1 MFMMLFRSSWPA
13 IFTGLLAFSCTSVP
27 KDSRKAETSSYTGL
41 DRKDFNRLAVRLN
54 LPLLWDNDGNN
65 NGAIDPAEVRTL
77 RFYPTQPAW
86 TEGEQ
91 FTPAF
96 TKAFADIK
104 ALAARG
110 AEADGRLRLIQEDLD
125 KGLPTVIYND
135 LTTLNAGDK
144 AFAASML
151 KLSEKIDALYARQSG
166 LDAVRGQ
173 VPQNEA
179 SSQSLFRRNWGPK
192 CRSPQLE
199 NEAKCTAIPGMTEVP
214 VDIYPASL
222 QKNADFCL
230 TLEKD
235 ATNRDLMSPFT
246 VVREEKGRLTA
257 VPYTKA
263 YQDLMSEI
271 AKDLEAAAGLL
282 GENEAALKKYV
293 LAAAGSFRS
302 NDWVPAD
309 EAWSRMSATNSRFYL
324 RVGPDE
330 TYWEPCSRKAGFHMT
345 FALINKDSLK
355 WQDKLTPGLQSMEED
370 IAKLIGAPYKARK
383 VSFHL
388 PDFIDIIVNAG
399 DDRDAFGLTVG
410 HSLPNW
416 GPVANEGRGRT
427 VAMSNVYLDTDSKIM
442 LRQRAES
449 IFARE
454 DLVHLTDDKQVSI
467 LNTILHEINHN
478 LGPSHEYAYQ
488 GKRDGE
494 LFGGQLASM
503 LEELKAQTSGLYFID
518 SLHQKGFIDDQ
529 TARGLY
535 MDSVLWAFGHI
546 SQGMW
551 TARKERKAYSQLAAI
566 QLGLLLKEKAVT
578 FNPEGVAA
586 NGKDRG
592 TFHIDFAKMHPTLV
606 KMAREIGQIKAKGDK
621 KKAEV
626 FTRDYVDGN
635 AKLRDLITER
645 YLRYPKQSFVY
656 SVDI

>member
-1 MFMMLFRSSWPA
+1 MIVFRSHWPA

-27 KDSRKAETSSYTGL
+27 KESRNAETASYSGM
-41 DRKDFNRLAVRLN
+41 DRKEFNRLAVRLN
-54 LPLLWDNDGNN
+54 LPLLWDNDANN
-65 NGAIDPAEVRTL
+65 NQAIDPGEVRTL
-77 RFYPTQPAW
+77 QFYPSQEVW
-86 TEGEQ
+86 TEAGK

-96 TKAFADIK
+96 AKAFAQIK

-110 AEADGRLRLIQEDLD
+110 PVEDERLRLVEQDLD

-135 LTTLNAGDK
+135 LRTLNESER
-144 AFAASML
+144 AFASAML
-151 KLSEKIDALYARQSG
+151 KLSTKMDALYARQSG
-166 LDAVRGQ
+166 LDAVRDQ
-173 VPQNEA
+173 VPKDEL
-179 SSQSLFRRNWGPK
+179 SSQSLFRRNWGPR

-199 NEAKCTAIPGMTEVP
+199 NDPKCTAIPGMTNVP

-222 QKNADFCL
+222 QADADFCL
-230 TLEKD
+230 ALEKQAD
-235 ATNRDLMSPFT
+235 SRDLMSPFH
-246 VVREEKGRLTA
+246 VVREKDGRLVA
-257 VPYTKA
+257 VPYTEA
-263 YQDLMSEI
+263 YKDLMTDI
-271 AKDLEAAAGLL
+271 AKDLEAAAAHL
-282 GENEAALKKYV
+282 GESEAALKKYV

-355 WQDKLTPGLQSMEED
+355 WQDTLSPGLQKMEED

-383 VSFHL
+383 VAFHL
-388 PDFIDIIVNAG
+388 PDFIDIILNAG

-410 HSLPNW
+410 QSLPNW

-427 VAMSNVYLDTDSKIM
+427 VAMSNVYLDTDSRM
-442 LRQRAES
+442 MQRQRAES
-449 IFARE
+449 LFAKE
-454 DLVHLTDDKQVSI
+454 DLVHLTNDKQVSI
-467 LNTILHEINHN
+467 INTILHEINHN
-478 LGPSHEYAYQ
+478 LGPSHEYAYR

-518 SLHQKGFIDDQ
+518 SLQKQGFISEQ
-529 TARGLY
+529 TAKELY
-535 MDSVLWAFGHI
+535 MDSVLWAFGHV

-566 QLGLLLKEKAVT
+566 QLGLLLKEKAVI

-592 TFHIDFAKMHPTLV
+592 TFRIDFAKMHPTIV
-606 KMAREIGQIKAKGDK
+606 KMAKEIGGIKAKGDK
-621 KKAEV
+621 KKAEEY
-626 FTRDYVDGN
+626 TRDYVDGN
-635 AKLRDLITER
+635 QELRDLITGR

-656 SVDI
+656 GLDI

>member
-13 IFTGLLAFSCTSVP
+13 VFTGLLAFSCTSVP
-27 KDSRKAETSSYTGL
+27 KDSREAEASSYTGL
-41 DRKDFNRLAVRLN
+41 DRKVFNRLAVRLN
-54 LPLLWDNDGNN
+54 LPLLWDNDGNS
-65 NGAIDPAEVRTL
+65 NGAIDPAEVRAL
-77 RFYPTQPAW
+77 RFYPTLPAW
-86 TEGEQ
+86 TEAGA

-96 TKAFADIK
+96 AKAFADIK

-110 AEADGRLRLIQEDLD
+110 PAAEERLRLIEEDLD

-135 LTTLNAGDK
+135 LKALEASEK

-151 KLSEKIDALYARQSG
+151 KLSEKMDALYARQVG

-173 VPQNEA
+173 VPQDET

-199 NEAKCTAIPGMTEVP
+199 NNSKCTAIPGMTEVP
-214 VDIYPASL
+214 VDIYPAAL

-230 TLEKD
+230 ALEKD
-235 ATNRDLMSPFT
+235 ANSRDLLSPFT
-246 VVREEKGRLTA
+246 VVREEKGKLMA

-263 YQDLMSEI
+263 YQDLMSGI
-271 AKDLEAAAGLL
+271 AQDLEAAAGLL

-324 RVGPDE
+324 RIGPDE

-355 WQDKLTPGLQSMEED
+355 WQDTLTPGLQSMEED

-383 VSFHL
+383 VAFHL

-410 HSLPNW
+410 QSLPNW

-427 VAMSNVYLDTDSKIM
+427 VAMSNVYLDTDSKLIF
-442 LRQRAES
+442 RQKAES
-449 IFARE
+449 LFARE
-454 DLVHLTDDKQVSI
+454 DLQHLNDDKQVSI

-478 LGPSHEYAYQ
+478 LGPSHEYAYRGQ
-488 GKRDGE
+488 RDGE

-518 SLHQKGFIDDQ
+518 SLHQKGFINDQ
-529 TARGLY
+529 IARGLY

-578 FNPEGVAA
+578 FNPDGVAA

-592 TFHIDFAKMHPTLV
+592 TFRIDFAKMHPTLV
-606 KMAREIGQIKAKGDK
+606 KMAREIGQIKAQGDK
-621 KKAEV
+621 KKAEDL
-626 FTRDYVDGN
+626 TRAYVDGN
-635 AKLRDLITER
+635 ARLRDLITER

-656 SVDI
+656 AVDI

>member
-1 MFMMLFRSSWPA
+1 MMQFRSSWPA

-27 KDSRKAETSSYTGL
+27 KDSRSAETSSYTGL
-41 DRKDFNRLAVRLN
+41 DRKEFNRLAVRLN
-54 LPLLWDNDGNN
+54 LPLLWDNDDNK
-65 NGAIDPAEVRTL
+65 NGTLDPAEVRTL

-86 TEGEQ
+86 TDGGK

-96 TKAFADIK
+96 AKAFADIK

-110 AEADGRLRLIQEDLD
+110 PAGDERVRLVEEDLD

-135 LTTLNAGDK
+135 LRPLDASEK

-173 VPQNEA
+173 VPQNET

-199 NEAKCTAIPGMTEVP
+199 NNPKCTAIPGMTEVP
-214 VDIYPASL
+214 VDIYPTSL

-230 TLEKD
+230 ALEKD
-235 ATNRDLMSPFT
+235 ANSRDLMSPFT
-246 VVREEKGRLTA
+246 VVREEQGKLTA

-263 YQDLMSEI
+263 YQDLMGDI

-355 WQDKLTPGLQSMEED
+355 WQDALTPGLQSMEED

-410 HSLPNW
+410 QSLPNW

-427 VAMSNVYLDTDSKIM
+427 VAMSNVYLDTDSKLM
-442 LRQRAES
+442 FRQRAES
-449 IFARE
+449 LFAKE
-454 DLVHLTDDKQVSI
+454 DLVHLVDDKQVSI

-478 LGPSHEYAYQ
+478 LGPSHEYAYR

-518 SLHQKGFIDDQ
+518 SLHQKGFINDQ

-586 NGKDRG
+586 NGKDKG

-621 KKAEV
+621 KKAED

-656 SVDI
+656 AVDI

>member
-1 MFMMLFRSSWPA
+1 
-13 IFTGLLAFSCTSVP
+13 
-27 KDSRKAETSSYTGL
+27 
-41 DRKDFNRLAVRLN
+41 
-54 LPLLWDNDGNN
+54 
-65 NGAIDPAEVRTL
+65 
-77 RFYPTQPAW
+77 
-86 TEGEQ
+86 
-91 FTPAF
+91 
-96 TKAFADIK
+96 
-104 ALAARG
+104 
-110 AEADGRLRLIQEDLD
+110 
-125 KGLPTVIYND
+125 
-135 LTTLNAGDK
+135 
-144 AFAASML
+144 
-151 KLSEKIDALYARQSG
+151 
-166 LDAVRGQ
+166 
-173 VPQNEA
+173 
-179 SSQSLFRRNWGPK
+179 
-192 CRSPQLE
+192 
-199 NEAKCTAIPGMTEVP
+199 
-214 VDIYPASL
+214 L
-222 QKNADFCL
+222 QKNADFCR

-235 ATNRDLMSPFT
+235 ASSRELLSPFT

-257 VPYTKA
+257 VPYTEA
-263 YQDLMSEI
+263 YQDLMSGI

-282 GENEAALKKYV
+282 GDNEAALKKYV

-355 WQDKLTPGLQSMEED
+355 WQDTLTPGLQAMEED
-370 IAKLIGAPYKARK
+370 IAQLIGAPYKARK

-410 HSLPNW
+410 QSLPNW

-427 VAMSNVYLDTDSKIM
+427 VAMSNVYLDTDSKLM

-449 IFARE
+449 LFARE
-454 DLVHLTDDKQVSI
+454 DLGDLTDDKQVSI

-478 LGPSHEYAYQ
+478 LGPSHEYAYR

-518 SLHQKGFIDDQ
+518 SLHKKGFINEQ

-578 FNPEGVAA
+578 FHPDGAAA

-592 TFHIDFAKMHPTLV
+592 TFRIDFAKMHPTLV
-606 KMAREIGQIKAKGDK
+606 KMAREIGQIKAQGDK
-621 KKAEV
+621 KKAEDL
-626 FTRDYVDGN
+626 TREYVDGN
-635 AKLRDLITER
+635 AKLRDMITER

>member
-1 MFMMLFRSSWPA
+1 MLFRSSWPA

-41 DRKDFNRLAVRLN
+41 DRKEFNRLAVRLN
-54 LPLLWDNDGNN
+54 LPLLWDNDANN
-65 NGAIDPAEVRTL
+65 NGAVDPAEVRTL

-86 TEGEQ
+86 TDGGS

-96 TKAFADIK
+96 VKAFADIK

-110 AEADGRLRLIQEDLD
+110 PASDERLRLIEEDLD
-125 KGLPTVIYND
+125 KGLPTVIDND
-135 LTTLNAGDK
+135 LTKLNASEK

-151 KLSEKIDALYARQSG
+151 KLAEKIDALYARQAG
-166 LDAVRGQ
+166 LDAVRGL
-173 VPQNEA
+173 VPKDEA
-179 SSQSLFRRNWGPK
+179 SSQSLFRRNWGPR

-199 NEAKCTAIPGMTEVP
+199 NEPKCTAIPGMTEVP
-214 VDIYPASL
+214 VDIYPAAL
-222 QKNADFCL
+222 QKSADFCL
-230 TLEKD
+230 NLEKD
-235 ATNRDLMSPFT
+235 PKNVDLMSPFT
-246 VVREEKGRLTA
+246 VVREEKGQLTA

-263 YQDLMSEI
+263 YQDLMSDI

-282 GENEAALKKYV
+282 DENEAALKKYV

-355 WQDKLTPGLQSMEED
+355 WQETLTPGLQSMEED

-410 HSLPNW
+410 QSLPNW

-427 VAMSNVYLDTDSKIM
+427 VAMSNVYLDTDSKLM

-449 IFARE
+449 LFAKE
-454 DLVHLTDDKQVSI
+454 DLVNLTDDKQVSI
-467 LNTILHEINHN
+467 INTILHEINHN
-478 LGPSHEYAYQ
+478 LGPSHEYAYR

-518 SLHQKGFIDDQ
+518 ALHQKGFINDQ

-578 FNPEGVAA
+578 FNPDGVAA
-586 NGKDRG
+586 NGKDKG

-606 KMAREIGQIKAKGDK
+606 KMARDIGRVKAKGDK
-621 KKAEV
+621 KKAEEW
-626 FTRDYVDGN
+626 TRDYVDGN

-656 SVDI
+656 AVEI